1 MTSLTDAAG
10 ILAAA
15 ILAGGLVTAAG
26 AASSGPRSA
35 QKGPLT
41 PQLPFYHPRLFVLL
55 PAVGT
60 SNPRSATEI
69 GFERDLGAT
78 AKLVLF
84 APEAVSIKLDAA
96 PGTLVGTP
104 GVRVDL
110 AGTTLAFEP
119 NAASVVAADPA
130 AYATDPQAQA
140 CAPGPHTAVWLL
152 RAKATKNY
160 EPGPPPKLTITL
172 PIYVDRITPS
182 QANMF
187 SSYELQMCFGSP
199 LTGQVTPGWPPGAII
214 RRMTLNLPPAVLTE
228 QPTLPAA
235 YVWRGVFTPY
245 TAAGLPSPS
254 GAVESRAIQLL
265 PVEMALRGTYDP
277 ARHTIGMHGILTQG
291 GTPVVGQSV
300 VLYHGTALGKGW
312 SGIANVKTAM
322 VRTDAHGR
330 FSQSITATQTTYL
343 RTSLSTLSM
352 SYTDSTGCTPPSLAP
367 KGCLTATTS
376 GFTLL
381 SSLVTVAVP

>member
-1 MTSLTDAAG
+1 MTSLTRAAG

-15 ILAGGLVTAAG
+15 ILAGGLTTAAG
-26 AASSGPRSA
+26 SAS
-35 QKGPLT
+35 T

-55 PAVGT
+55 PAVGM
-60 SNPRSATEI
+60 SNPRAATEI

-84 APEAVSIKLDAA
+84 APEAVSIQLDEA

-104 GVRVDL
+104 GVRIDV

-119 NAASVVAADPA
+119 NAASIVAADPA
-130 AYATDPQAQA
+130 AYATDPQAEA

-172 PIYVDRITPS
+172 PIFVDRITPS

-199 LTGQVTPGWPPGAII
+199 NTGQVTPGWPAGAII
-214 RRMTLNLPPAVLTE
+214 RRMTLTLPPAVLTE

-245 TAAGLPSPS
+245 TAAGLPSPP

-265 PVEMALRGTYDP
+265 PVDMALSGSYDQ
-277 ARHTIGMHGILTQG
+277 ARHTIDVHGTLTQG

-300 VLYHGTALGKGW
+300 VLYHGTARGTSF
-312 SGIANVKTAM
+312 SGIAKVKTAI
-322 VRTDAHGR
+322 VRTDMHGR
-330 FSQSITATQTTYL
+330 FSQSIPATQTTYL
-343 RTSLSTLSM
+343 RASLSTLSM
-352 SYTDSTGCTPPSLAP
+352 AYTDSTGCTPPSLAP

-376 GFTLL
+376 GFTLR
-381 SSLVTVAVP
+381 SPLVTVAVP